1 MKNKKVLLGMSGGVD
16 SSAAAILLKNE
27 GYEVIG
33 ATMRLWEDEEN
44 NKIKSCGNKYSAT
57 EDAKKVCSLLNIP
70 HYTLNYEEEFKKYVI
85 EDFIK
90 CYKCAKTP
98 NPCVRCNKY
107 IKFNYF
113 YKKALELGCDY
124 IATGHY
130 AKIEYSLKH
139 ERYVLKKS
147 KSEKKDQTYF
157 LYNIPKEITEHIL
170 FPLAEYEDKLQIRK
184 IVEEKGLQIA
194 KKPDSQEICFIPN
207 NNYIEFLLKN
217 ISDKPEKG
225 SITLRSGEILGE
237 HEGLINYTI
246 GQRKGLG
253 ITYNEPLYVI
263 DMNPKT
269 NEVIVGTE
277 DELYSKNLI
286 ATDLNWIAI
295 DILKGPIHAKAKI
308 RYKAKESSCIIT
320 PQGID
325 KVQVEF
331 DEPQRAITPGQS
343 VVFYLDDIVL
353 GGGTISDL

>member
-27 GYEVIG
+27 GYEVRG

-130 AKIEYSLKH
+130 AKIEEKDG
-139 ERYVLKKS
+139 RYLLIRS
-147 KSEKKDQTYF
+147 DDDRKDQTYA
-157 LYNIPKEITEHIL
+157 LYNFTQDQLAHTLMPCGEYTKDRIREIAKEI
-170 FPLAEYEDKLQIRK
+170 
-184 IVEEKGLQIA
+184 GLSVYN
-194 KKPDSQEICFIPN
+194 KKDSEEICFIPDN
-207 NNYIEFLLKN
+207 DHGRYIKEARPLEVVPGNFVDKN
-217 ISDKPEKG
+217 GNVLGQHKG
-225 SITLRSGEILGE
+225 IVY
-237 HEGLINYTI
+237 YTI

-253 ITYNEPLYVI
+253 IALGRPVFVTDI
-263 DMNPKT
+263 NPMT
-269 NEVIVGTE
+269 NEVVLGPETDIF
-277 DELYSKNLI
+277 K
-286 ATDLNWIAI
+286 TDLV
-295 DILKGPIHAKAKI
+295 AKDVNFIPFDKLEGEITVEAKV
-308 RYKAKESSCIIT
+308 RYSGRPAEAVISPMENGRVKVSFKE
-320 PQGID
+320 
-325 KVQVEF
+325 K
-331 DEPQRAITPGQS
+331 QRAITKGQS
-343 VVFYLDDIVL
+343 VVFYQGNMVV
-353 GGGTISDL
+353 GGGIIEGLI